1 MAHVNFN
8 HFNASAFN
16 SFVPEATKIANN
28 QLFKNVLILGGLAL
42 VVWGIYKV
50 SQSKKVEIKEVQEK
64 LFLS

>member
-8 HFNASAFN
+8 HLNASAFN
-16 SFVPEATKIANN
+16 SFVPEATKTANN

-50 SQSKKVEIKEVQEK
+50 SQSKKVEIKEVQE
-64 LFLS
+64 